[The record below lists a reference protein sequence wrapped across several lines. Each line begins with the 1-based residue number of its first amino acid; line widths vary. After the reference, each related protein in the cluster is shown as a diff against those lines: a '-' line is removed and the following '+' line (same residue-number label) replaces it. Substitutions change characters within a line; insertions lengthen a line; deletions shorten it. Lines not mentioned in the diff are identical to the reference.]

1 MPASLSRADKSSA
14 MMDLLVA
21 VAHTPLVRP
30 YLLQQGTTGDGS
42 DGSDGSD
49 GGLLVRAVV
58 GCLVSTGDAIVEQR
72 YVVLLLPYL

>member
-42 DGSDGSD
+42 DGSDG
-49 GGLLVRAVV
+49 GLLVRAVV

-72 YVVLLLPYL
+72 YVLLFLPYL